1 MLGGTLTIC
10 DHSVSYYYVVTSSDE
25 SGAAWT
31 IYKRDYYRPPWELQ
45 YYIDST
51 AGSGSYVV
59 VNTYIPGGISGGTS
73 GIKWIEN
80 RDTQKRYSEEYG
92 DGIELV
98 VGPNAVNADD
108 NKYVFF
114 YYTVDNSSGELNS
127 YLNVNGNLM
136 TLDSDERGLYA
147 AIYEYAGNPVFIYC
161 YALYVSNTEEIIKVV
176 CKNYYEGSES
186 TIEFPSST
194 FIENGW
200 FSVEDSYTR
209 YGAVSNGTNLRAA
222 KWSETRSNVVE
233 RTRNR

>member
-1 MLGGTLTIC
+1 MSWTVYRRDAYHPYMVVPYHTDSVVRYESYRIVNRYVPGGT
-10 DHSVSYYYVVTSSDE
+10 
-25 SGAAWT
+25 
-31 IYKRDYYRPPWELQ
+31 
-45 YYIDST
+45 
-51 AGSGSYVV
+51 
-59 VNTYIPGGISGGTS
+59 SGGSS

-98 VGPNAVNADD
+98 VGPNAVNAGD

-114 YYTVDNSSGELNS
+114 YYTVDNSSGELTS
-127 YLNVNGNLM
+127 YLNVNGNLI
-136 TLDSDERGLYA
+136 TLDPDERGLYA
-147 AIYEYAGNPVFIYC
+147 AIYEYAGNPVFIYS
-161 YALYVSNTEEIIKVV
+161 YALYVSDTEEVIKVV
-176 CKNYYEGSES
+176 CNNYYEGSES
-186 TIEFPSST
+186 SIEFPSST

-200 FSVEDSYTR
+200 FPVEDSYTR